1 MRINQHRNIFMNSSF
16 KLLVI
21 LSLVVFVSETVS
33 AQSRDGLTRAQL
45 SLADAYRDYWFTGV
59 SVNQW
64 QVEADQNGAVACT
77 SMHRNSS
84 NRNAL

>member
-1 MRINQHRNIFMNSSF
+1 MNSSF

-45 SLADAYRDYWFTGV
+45 SLADAYRDYWFLVLV
-59 SVNQW
+59 STSGKLRPTKMVL
-64 QVEADQNGAVACT
+64 T
-77 SMHRNSS
+77 SMM
-84 NRNAL
+84 